1 MKDYRKV
8 LAAIGGIV
16 LIAAV
21 ALGARSLILSAP
33 ETAASQ
39 PSRGLP
45 TIGGPFTLTDQNGR
59 TVTDADFHGRY
70 MLIYF
75 GYTYCPDVCPTSL
88 QVMADALDLLGPK
101 ADEITPVLI
110 TIDPQRDTSEL
121 LRDYVANFHPRMVG
135 LTGTQEQIAAAA
147 KAYRVYFAKA
157 EQDGGVYLMDHSSI
171 VYLMGKDGS
180 FLGHFG
186 HNTPADKMAEGIRK
200 HL

>member
-1 MKDYRKV
+1 MKDYRKI
-8 LAAIGGIV
+8 LAALGAIILV
-16 LIAAV
+16 VVV
-21 ALGARSLILSAP
+21 ALGARSLILAQP
-33 ETAASQ
+33 ETAAS

-45 TIGGPFTLTDQNGR
+45 TIGGPFTLTDQTGR
-59 TVTDADFHGRY
+59 AVTDADFRGRY

-101 ADEITPVLI
+101 ADEITPILI
-110 TIDPQRDTSEL
+110 TIDPQRDTPEL
-121 LRDYVANFHPRMVG
+121 LRDYVVNFHPRMVG
-135 LTGTQEQIAAAA
+135 LSGTPEQVADAA

-157 EQDGGVYLMDHSSI
+157 EQEGGTYLMDHSSI

-180 FLGHFG
+180 FLAHFG